1 MKLKALLSLAI
12 LATSAYAHAEWVNP
26 QDKYKNEYKNHI
38 EAKCPAADPAMKNF
52 VYFARDRKSIRDH
65 IFLDLEG
72 FDGAQIMYPWR
83 ELEPEKGHYDFSRI
97 ESDLKFLEGK
107 GKKLF
112 IQLQDATFRAKYK
125 AVPDYL
131 LSEDFDGGVAAKW
144 TDSGEIEGWVAKRW
158 NDNVQERFAKLL
170 LELGKAFDG
179 RIEGINLQETAIDV
193 SHEKA
198 DSFNNAEYVL
208 SLKENMLALGK
219 AFPISTKL
227 QYANFTPGEWLPWE
241 DKGQLK
247 SIYEYGEK
255 IGVGLGAPDL
265 MVQRRGQLNHPISM
279 MHESTYTVPLGI
291 AVQDGNY
298 IGKTN
303 NDDVVSGRKNIVPM
317 LYSFADNFLRVDYIF
332 WSNQKPYFAQDVAS
346 CIK

>member
-1 MKLKALLSLAI
+1 M
-12 LATSAYAHAEWVNP
+12 
-26 QDKYKNEYKNHI
+26 
-38 EAKCPAADPAMKNF
+38 
-52 VYFARDRKSIRDH
+52 
-65 IFLDLEG
+65 
-72 FDGAQIMYPWR
+72 
-83 ELEPEKGHYDFSRI
+83 
-97 ESDLKFLEGK
+97 
-107 GKKLF
+107 
-112 IQLQDATFRAKYK
+112 
-125 AVPDYL
+125 PDYL
-131 LSEDFDGGVAAKW
+131 LSEEFDGGVAAKW
-144 TDSGEIEGWVAKRW
+144 TDHGEIEGWVAKRW
-158 NDNVQERFAKLL
+158 NDSVQERFAKLL

-179 RIEGINLQETAIDV
+179 RIEGVNLQETAIDI
-193 SHEKA
+193 SHEKD

-208 SLKENMLALGK
+208 SLKENMLALSK

-265 MVQRRGQLNHPISM
+265 MLQRRGQLNHPISM